1 MTPGP
6 RMSRATPART
16 PQTMSIGELIVAL
29 RPEFP
34 DVSISKIRYLEA
46 EGLIEPS
53 RTSSGY
59 RRFTPADVA
68 RLRYVLTAQRDQ
80 YLPLRVIKDHL
91 AAMDRGELPAPG
103 AGAVVR
109 LAPNPASLGDTLE
122 SESQVAADD
131 VVRLTRADLL
141 EQSGIDSALLDE
153 LESFGF
159 LSRRTGPTPYDRD
172 ALMVAS
178 LVREL
183 TTYGVEPR
191 HLRAVK
197 TAADREIGLVQQVVA
212 PLLRRGGPDARARA
226 DEAARDLASLAVRL
240 HAALV
245 MAGLRR

>member
-1 MTPGP
+1 
-6 RMSRATPART
+6 
-16 PQTMSIGELIVAL
+16 MSIGELIEAL
-29 RPEFP
+29 RPDFP

-53 RTSSGY
+53 RTPAGY
-59 RRFTPADVA
+59 RRFTHSDIA

-80 YLPLRVIKDHL
+80 YLPLRVIKDNL
-91 AAMDRGELPAPG
+91 AAMDRGKVPSGYPG
-103 AGAVVR
+103 RGGVLR
-109 LAPNPASLGDTLE
+109 LAPSAEPLDDELTDDP
-122 SESQVAADD
+122 DD
-131 VVRLTRADLL
+131 VVRLTRAELL
-141 EQSGIDSALLDE
+141 DQAGIESGLLDE

-159 LSRRTGPTPYDRD
+159 ISRRMGPAPYDRD

-183 TTYGVEPR
+183 GAYGLEPR
-191 HLRAVK
+191 HLRAVR
-197 TAADREIGLVQQVVA
+197 TAADREIGLVQQVVT

-226 DEAARDLASLAVRL
+226 EDAARELASLSVRL

>member
-1 MTPGP
+1 VSPGP
-6 RMSRATPART
+6 GLTRAT
-16 PQTMSIGELIVAL
+16 QTMSIGELIVAL
-29 RPEFP
+29 RPDFP

-53 RTSSGY
+53 RTTSGY
-59 RRFTPADVA
+59 RRFGHADVA
-68 RLRYVLTAQRDQ
+68 RLRYVLTAQRDH
-80 YLPLRVIKDHL
+80 YLPLRVIKDNL
-91 AAMDRGELPAPG
+91 AALDRGETPPAYPG
-103 AGAVVR
+103 HGTVIR
-109 LAPNPASLGDTLE
+109 LAPSVQPLGEQPGAD
-122 SESQVAADD
+122 SDD
-131 VVRLTRADLL
+131 VTRLRRDELL
-141 EQSGIDSALLDE
+141 EQSGIDAALLAD

-159 LSRRTGPTPYDRD
+159 ISRRTGPAPYDRD

-183 TTYGVEPR
+183 TSYGLEPR

-197 TAADREIGLVQQVVA
+197 TAADREIGLVQQVVT

-226 DEAARDLASLAVRL
+226 EEAARDLASLSLRL